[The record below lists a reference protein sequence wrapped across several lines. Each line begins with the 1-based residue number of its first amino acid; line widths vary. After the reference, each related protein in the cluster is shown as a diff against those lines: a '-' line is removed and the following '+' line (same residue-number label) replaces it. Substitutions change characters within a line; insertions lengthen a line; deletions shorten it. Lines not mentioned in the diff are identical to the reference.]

1 MRALVVVNAGSTASY
16 SLPIPIGFLKTCGIV
31 MSPVNRLA
39 ESGGIFCIAGDH
51 LAIRAVLRLEP
62 PRCSD
67 AVQRGPLLS
76 DSLSGKGV
84 SGRSRRSTVALD
96 DRGRLV
102 LLVTEPTTLS
112 AVAAFLYKTE
122 LDLRVQSALNLDGS
136 TSSGLI
142 MTTGPSDTEPIVI
155 GNVDGL
161 VASAIVVTERK

>member
-1 MRALVVVNAGSTASY
+1 M
-16 SLPIPIGFLKTCGIV
+16 
-31 MSPVNRLA
+31 
-39 ESGGIFCIAGDH
+39 
-51 LAIRAVLRLEP
+51 
-62 PRCSD
+62 
-67 AVQRGPLLS
+67 S